1 MTRLERL
8 RESSRGVAVSAC
20 GVAAVALLMARCSDS
35 GDRGGGAAAGGAGGT
50 EGGACPTEESRF
62 AAGDAV
68 GHVDP
73 YGARAAGQARAG
85 RLTSEAM
92 IVQPAHG
99 RQRIRVG
106 DYVLANDRIA
116 LAVEDA
122 GLSDGYARFGG
133 EVLSIDRVG
142 EDGRPAGESR
152 YLETLMALSIEMV
165 NVERVSVIADGSDGG
180 AAIVRAEG
188 RLEPIPFLN
197 GALAAL
203 FPRRYG
209 LRAAY
214 DYVLEPGAEHVLVRV
229 GILNPGS
236 EPVAF
241 AVGGV
246 SDEMHGFFH
255 YSQNQLVTAHRGFAK
270 ASKPV
275 PFAGFVSGEWNFAWT
290 KPGGV
295 PLAPQIEISGF
306 QYFTGPGFEVPA
318 CAEHWVDHVRLVA
331 GGPEYDGLREAVRRA
346 EGEPAWRAISGTVR
360 TAAGAAAPG
369 AWVHAEGVDGTYLTR
384 TRADASGAYTLHVPP
399 AEAARLHAYLPGYP
413 VGAGVEVP
421 AASDDAD
428 LALPAAGTVHV
439 VARAADG
446 VTPLPVR
453 VQVIPAAAVEG
464 PPDAWGMPTEAN
476 DRLHVDYAVTGEAT
490 LAVPPGEHRV
500 VVSRGSE
507 WELHDE
513 TVTVTAGAVAEIAA
527 TLERS
532 VDTTGVMCADFHVHS
547 HFSADSN
554 DSVLQKVKSAIADG
568 LDIPVSSE
576 HEWVIDFQPTIES
589 LGLEA
594 WAYGMPSEELTT
606 FAWGHFGVVP
616 LLPRPDAV
624 NNGAVEWIGTEPP
637 AMFAAVQSLPE
648 DPVFVINHPSG
659 GGFGAYF
666 SAAGLDRE
674 TGTGDASLWS
684 TDFDAIEVFNDSDFE
699 ANRDKS
705 VRDWFALLGHGHTFW
720 AVGSSDSHHL
730 RSSPVGYPRTCV
742 DVGTDDP
749 RELTHT
755 RVRDALAAGRATVSG
770 GLYLTVE
777 GPGGAGPGTFVT
789 SRPGTA
795 DFTVTVAAPSWL
807 DATTLEVIVDGE
819 TQATVPLQPLGAGT
833 GKRWMNVVS
842 VALDPTRARNWVVFH
857 ARGDGDLSPVH
868 PGRRV
873 FAVSNPVFF
882 GT

>member
-1 MTRLERL
+1 MNQLL
-8 RESSRGVAVSAC
+8 RPGSRGPRSVAGWV
-20 GVAAVALLMARCSDS
+20 GLAALASTAVRCSDS
-35 GDRGGGAAAGGAGGT
+35 EGGGAPAAGGGAGGT
-50 EGGACPTEESRF
+50 EGGACPTAESRF

-68 GHVDP
+68 GHPDP
-73 YGARAAGQARAG
+73 FGARAAGQARAG

-99 RQRIRVG
+99 RQRIRIG
-106 DYVLANDRIA
+106 DYVLANERIA
-116 LAVEDA
+116 VAIEDA

-133 EVLSIDRVG
+133 EILAIDRVG

-152 YLETLMALSIEMV
+152 YLETLIALSIEMV
-165 NVERVSVIADGSDGG
+165 NVERVTVVADGADGG

-188 RLEPIPFLN
+188 VLEPIPFLN

-214 DYVLEPGAEHVLVRV
+214 DYVLEPGADHVLVRV
-229 GILNPGS
+229 GILNPAS

-241 AVGGV
+241 AIGSV
-246 SDEMHGFFH
+246 SDEMLGFFH
-255 YSQNQLVTAHRGFAK
+255 YSQNQLVTTQRGFQK

-275 PFAGFVSGEWNFAWT
+275 PFAGFVSGDWNFAFT

-295 PLAPQIEISGF
+295 PLAPQVEISGF

-318 CAEHWVDHVRLVA
+318 CAEHWVDHVRVVA

-346 EGEPAWRAISGTVR
+346 DGDQAWREISGTVR
-360 TAAGAAAPG
+360 AAGGAAVPH
-369 AWVHAEGVDGTYLTR
+369 AWVHAVGADDTYLTR
-384 TRADASGAYTLHVPP
+384 TRADAAGAFSLHVPP
-399 AEAARLHAYLPGYP
+399 GEVARLHPYLRGYP

-421 AASDDAD
+421 ATTATAD
-428 LALPAAGTVHV
+428 LTLPAAGTVHV
-439 VARAADG
+439 TARAADG

-453 VQVIPAAAVEG
+453 VQVIPSAEVAG
-464 PPDAWGMPTEAN
+464 PPDEWGMPTEAN
-476 DRLHVDYAVTGEAT
+476 GRLHVEFAVTGEAT

-500 VVSRGSE
+500 LVSRGSE

-513 TVTVTAGAVAEIAA
+513 TVTVTAGAVTEIAA
-527 TLERS
+527 TLEHS

-554 DSVLQKVKSAIADG
+554 DSVLAKVKSAIADG
-568 LDIPVSSE
+568 LDVPVSSE
-576 HEWVIDFQPTIES
+576 HEWVIDFQPTIVA

-594 WAYGMPSEELTT
+594 WAFGMPSEELTT

-616 LLPRPDAV
+616 LLPRPETV

-637 AMFAAVQSLPE
+637 AMFQVVQALPE
-648 DPVFVINHPSG
+648 DPVLVINHPSG

-666 SAAGLDRE
+666 SAAGLKRD
-674 TGTGDASLWS
+674 TGEGKPELWS
-684 TDFDAIEVFNDSDFE
+684 TNFDAIEVFNDSDLE

-705 VRDWFALLGHGHTFW
+705 VRDWFALLELGHTFW

-730 RSSPVGYPRTCV
+730 RSSPVGYPRTCL

-749 RELTHT
+749 RELSHS
-755 RVRDALAAGRATVSG
+755 RVRDALAAGRSTVSG
-770 GLYLTVE
+770 GLYMTVE
-777 GPGGAGPGTFVT
+777 GPGGAGPGTFVAA
-789 SRPGTA
+789 RPGTA

-819 TQATVPLQPLGAGT
+819 TQATVPLQPLGAGM
-833 GKRWMNVVS
+833 GRRWVNAVTVT
-842 VALDPTRARNWVVFH
+842 LDPTKPRNWVVFH
-857 ARGDGDLSPVH
+857 ARGDGDLAPVH
-868 PGRRV
+868 PGRGR

-882 GT
+882 GG